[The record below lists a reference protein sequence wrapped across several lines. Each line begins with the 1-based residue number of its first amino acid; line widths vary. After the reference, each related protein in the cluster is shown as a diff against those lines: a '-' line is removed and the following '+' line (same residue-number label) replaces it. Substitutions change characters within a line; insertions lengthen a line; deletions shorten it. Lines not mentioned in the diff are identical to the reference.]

1 MNKSTNSLM
10 KKKDKEMLESLN
22 QKIRSEYRDFRGSY
36 FFGSRVN
43 GNFRPNSDY
52 DIVLLFDKIEREKE
66 LEICGIIGELEYKY
80 DIFIDM
86 KILTKEEFEYN
97 PFFYEE
103 VTTKGI
109 FYGSG

>member
-1 MNKSTNSLM
+1 MLKRDDEILKLLHRLLQQECKSY
-10 KKKDKEMLESLN
+10 KC
-22 QKIRSEYRDFRGSY
+22 SY
-36 FFGSRVN
+36 FFGSRVY
-43 GNFRPNSDY
+43 GNAKPESDY

-66 LEICGIIGELEYKY
+66 LEICGIIGDLEYKY

-109 FYGSG
+109 YYGSG